1 MTKVSYSHT
10 RAVWGG
16 HENKVEKEVVVS
28 LGKVGS
34 VYTRLCAYQ
43 TMVLSVLVCIL
54 KSTSSQAMSS
64 RVKWG
69 SVFPTLK
76 QL

>member
-1 MTKVSYSHT
+1 M
-10 RAVWGG
+10 WGG

-28 LGKVGS
+28 LRKVGS

-43 TMVLSVLVCIL
+43 TMVLSVLVSIL
-54 KSTSSQAMSS
+54 KSTLSHAVLS